1 VSKQVKLRLIVDRD
15 GYITF
20 GYDRLLPPNFIA
32 TIENGQ
38 IVKMERIQ

>member
-1 VSKQVKLRLIVDRD
+1 MTKQVKLRLILDRE

-20 GYDRLLPPNFIA
+20 GYSRLLPPNFIA

-38 IVKMERIQ
+38 IVRMEKI

>member
-32 TIENGQ
+32 TIEDGQ
-38 IVKMERIQ
+38 IVKMERI

>member
-1 VSKQVKLRLIVDRD
+1 MTKQVKLRLIIDRE

-32 TIENGQ
+32 TIEDGQ
-38 IVKMERIQ
+38 IVKMERIS

>member
-1 VSKQVKLRLIVDRD
+1 MSKQVKLRLIVDRD

-32 TIENGQ
+32 TIEYGQ
-38 IVKMERIQ
+38 IVKMERI

>member
-1 VSKQVKLRLIVDRD
+1 MSKQVKLRLIVDRD

-32 TIENGQ
+32 TIEDGQ
-38 IVKMERIQ
+38 IVKMERI

>member
-1 VSKQVKLRLIVDRD
+1 MAKTVKLRLVIDRD

-32 TIENGQ
+32 TIENGE
-38 IVKMERIQ
+38 IVKMERIS

>member
-1 VSKQVKLRLIVDRD
+1 MSKQVKLRLIVDRL

-20 GYDRLLPPNFIA
+20 GYNRLLPPNFIA
-32 TIENGQ
+32 TIEDGQ